1 MLFWETGCYTFILVQ
16 YLINILYDLAHL
28 NQYQYVHLFFNTLLS
43 SKPQRNCTRPFLF
56 QQLVYVGTMKK
67 ALVTRKVNILKRFTF
82 LKNQSRLTTCSYCL
96 KRGERMKSYSKPQAS
111 EQSKS
116 NVMSF
121 KELKLEKS
129 IKHKKVERLKLTFDH
144 TIIIVSI
151 ILQVHQLTAV
161 RQLIN

>member
-1 MLFWETGCYTFILVQ
+1 
-16 YLINILYDLAHL
+16 
-28 NQYQYVHLFFNTLLS
+28 
-43 SKPQRNCTRPFLF
+43 
-56 QQLVYVGTMKK
+56 
-67 ALVTRKVNILKRFTF
+67 
-82 LKNQSRLTTCSYCL
+82 
-96 KRGERMKSYSKPQAS
+96 MKSYSKPQAS

-151 ILQVHQLTAV
+151 IL
-161 RQLIN
+161 